1 MWVFANAFTL
11 TASQVRMP
19 ALESLLGRTLVLIAH
34 PDDEALGCGALLQR
48 MREPII
54 CFATDGAPLAAKWW
68 QPYGSRENYAA
79 TRRTEALRAMQICG
93 VEQVEFLSDR
103 EPACVDQE
111 LFRQLPRAFAALLAL
126 VRRLALQAILTMAY
140 EGGHPDHDS
149 CSVLA
154 SALGCE
160 LNLPVWE
167 MPLYSRTHEG
177 EVSLQAFNNPED
189 TILLKPS
196 EEELERKRAMFAAY
210 VSQQLVIE
218 KFNWREER
226 FRAQPAYNY
235 SQPPHPGKLNY
246 ELWQWPMTGRE
257 VSQAFAEFLSR
268 HGARREKARSV

>member
-1 MWVFANAFTL
+1 ML
-11 TASQVRMP
+11 
-19 ALESLLGRTLVLIAH
+19 ALEPLLGRTFVLIAH

-48 MREPII
+48 MREPIV

-79 TRRTEALRAMQICG
+79 TRRAEALRAMQTCG
-93 VEQVEFLSDR
+93 VKQVEFFSDR

-111 LFRQLPRAFAALLAL
+111 LFRQLQRAFAALLAL
-126 VRRLALQAILTMAY
+126 ARRLAPEAILTMAY

-154 SALGCE
+154 CALGRE
-160 LNLPVWE
+160 RNLPVWE

-177 EVSLQAFNNPED
+177 EVSLQTFDRAEGAIP
-189 TILLKPS
+189 LKPT

-226 FRAQPAYNY
+226 FRPQPAYDY
-235 SQPPHPGKLNY
+235 SQPPHAGKLNY

-257 VSQAFAEFLSR
+257 VSQALAEFLSR
-268 HGARREKARSV
+268 HAARREKARSV